1 MAPARPID
9 YVTVMAHEEPVGPA
23 ILVGD
28 AQVVVVQCGQ
38 AELTDLDEL
47 RPKDDAVGEAERPA
61 STAVAF
67 SDLTRRRHF
76 DTNWI
81 TVV

>member
-1 MAPARPID
+1 MAPAGPID
-9 YVTVMAHEEPVGPA
+9 HLSVVAHEEPVGPA

-47 RPKDDAVGEAERPA
+47 RAKDDAVGEAERPA
-61 STAVAF
+61 STAVAY
-67 SDLTRRRHF
+67 SDQNKLRHF
-76 DTNWI
+76 DAI
-81 TVV
+81 IGLPC